1 MLSHNLRGEI
11 EKAVRFLRGGKTV
24 AFPTETVY
32 GLGAD
37 ARNPAAVRRIFE
49 LKGRPADHPL
59 IVHIPSAASLD
70 QWAQNI
76 PEEAWRLA
84 ERFWPGP
91 LTLILFRRD
100 SVPLEVTGG
109 QQTIGLRVPDHLL
122 ALELLHSF
130 GGGLAAPSANRFGR
144 ISPTSADH
152 VRDEL
157 GSQVDM
163 ILDGGPCR
171 VGLESTI
178 VSLVGPQ
185 PCLLRPGGI
194 SVAEINKVLGKEIA
208 DTPPETCSLRVPGML
223 PSHYAPKTSLVLRPT
238 ASLWSW
244 IEKLS
249 KMGGNLGVMSLS
261 QAPMARGK
269 IARVRHIQMPLQPH
283 AYAQGLYA
291 TMRLL
296 DAEGHDCLLVE
307 EPPDTSE
314 WQAINNRLRRA
325 AQG

>member
-1 MLSHNLRGEI
+1 MVSNNLRVEI
-11 EKAVRFLRGGKTV
+11 EKAVRLLREGKTV

-37 ARNPAAVRRIFE
+37 ARNQAAVRRIFE

-76 PEEAWRLA
+76 PEAAWRLA
-84 ERFWPGP
+84 EHFWPGP
-91 LTLILFRRD
+91 LTLILPRRD
-100 SVPLEVTGG
+100 SVSLEVTGG
-109 QQTIGLRVPDHLL
+109 QQTVGLRVPDHPL

-130 GGGLAAPSANRFGR
+130 GSGLAAPSANRFGR
-144 ISPTSADH
+144 ISPTSAGH
-152 VRDEL
+152 VWDEL

-163 ILDGGPCR
+163 ILDGGPCH

-185 PCLLRPGGI
+185 PCLLRPGSI
-194 SVAEINKVLGKEIA
+194 SVAELSAVLGEELA
-208 DTPPETCSLRVPGML
+208 DTPPETSSLRAPGML
-223 PSHYAPKTSLVLRPT
+223 PSHYAPQTPLILKP
-238 ASLWSW
+238 AISLWSW
-244 IEKLS
+244 TEKLS
-249 KMGGNLGVMSLS
+249 QMGGSLGVMYLNR
-261 QAPMARGK
+261 APAVRGK
-269 IARVRHIQMPLQPH
+269 TGQVRHVSMPLQPQ
-283 AYAQGLYA
+283 AYAHKLYA

-296 DAEGHDCLLVE
+296 DAGGYDCLLVE